1 MKAARNYQISKKE
14 PGAWAHNFDYVVQ
27 LLIDSIED
35 LGGDVSGYVR
45 P

>member
-1 MKAARNYQISKKE
+1 MKATHNFQISQKE
-14 PGAWAHNFDYVVQ
+14 PGAWAHNFDYMAQ
-27 LLIDSIED
+27 LLIDSIDD